1 MTSSWAGSGG
11 FLNLQ
16 GGSLTRSGSKFRA
29 RITQPAARGTTTL
42 YVNTTANIN
51 AGDWVRLWMLDLDAT
66 RTATRRLLSS
76 SSDDNMPEWDLD
88 EERELATLAAD
99 SRQLLS
105 TPSHTYLPGSLDLLR
120 RSLAISLSDPE
131 ITPVRL
137 AALKRM
143 AARAA
148 RLANPAAFKRAGF
161 HAAAV
166 DGTIVAWIYGNN
178 LVDSG
183 PLDWQQMSAGKV
195 PVRFAVQ

>member
-1 MTSSWAGSGG
+1 M
-11 FLNLQ
+11 
-16 GGSLTRSGSKFRA
+16 
-29 RITQPAARGTTTL
+29 
-42 YVNTTANIN
+42 
-51 AGDWVRLWMLDLDAT
+51 
-66 RTATRRLLSS
+66 
-76 SSDDNMPEWDLD
+76 
-88 EERELATLAAD
+88 
-99 SRQLLS
+99 
-105 TPSHTYLPGSLDLLR
+105 
-120 RSLAISLSDPE
+120 
-131 ITPVRL
+131 RL